1 MLSYEPAANAGM
13 NRRGNSFIKCFFR
26 SGKHI
31 MFRAV
36 TPADITAILQLWK
49 IWFLHPIV

>member
-26 SGKHI
+26 SGAQRKPS
-31 MFRAV
+31 AV
-36 TPADITAILQLWK
+36 TPPDMSAILQLWK
-49 IWFLHPIV
+49 VWFLQPIV